1 MEIFEDLNIFPNR
14 IYFLEELSHFLLQLN
29 DEERNQFLNEEKDLE
44 KILNNREI
52 NDITKSIKKGKDI
65 LLKILKN
72 HESQPSN

>member
-1 MEIFEDLNIFPNR
+1 
-14 IYFLEELSHFLLQLN
+14 
-29 DEERNQFLNEEKDLE
+29 LNEEKDLE